1 MVYFLSAFTH
11 WLDCGRAQALHK
23 VQREAQERY
32 DGAVAA
38 GVEEEALPPRVMGVC
53 VGTGE
58 AMGIMQGAEGVTCLG
73 WKAGEELARVVASC
87 DIMVAPSEVRSES
100 NLFNFLVYGVCTA
113 CEGCCALSAS
123 DSQRGSTCDEGS
135 LSP

>member
-1 MVYFLSAFTH
+1 MFTH

-23 VQREAQERY
+23 VQHEAQERY

-87 DIMVAPSEVRSES
+87 DIMVAPSEVRFES
-100 NLFNFLVYGVCTA
+100 SLFNFFVNGVCTTW
-113 CEGCCALSAS
+113 EGCRALSAS
-123 DSQRGSTCDEGS
+123 YEKRGST
-135 LSP
+135 